1 MVQDLYIKSGCL
13 SLKLTDMK
21 KILLSAAVMLLI
33 IPAVFNTNDI
43 SAQTVSVKV
52 GTEQEEKK
60 KEEPKEKS
68 EVKPVQSSGPS
79 LEQELKKVFGMKSET
94 TIGGSRIENLG
105 KYFLD
110 KYTGQ
115 VTLVTYQR
123 GEPVRWNILRDRT
136 PDDIIYDEQA
146 YKYQLVRYG
155 DGNDNIL
162 LININ
167 TGAMWAIDTKG
178 LTFSYKNT
186 RLKYIPAVDTTW

>member
-1 MVQDLYIKSGCL
+1 
-13 SLKLTDMK
+13 MK
-21 KILLSAAVMLLI
+21 NILLSVAFMLLI
-33 IPAVFNTNDI
+33 LPAVFNTSEM

-52 GTEQEEKK
+52 GTENEEKK
-60 KEEPKEKS
+60 EVIKEKVVEK
-68 EVKPVQSSGPS
+68 EVVKSGPS

-94 TIGGSRIENLG
+94 SIGGARIENLG

-136 PDDIIYDEQA
+136 DDDIVYDRDT
-146 YKYQLVRYG
+146 YNYQLVRYG
-155 DGNDNIL
+155 SGNDDIL

-167 TGAMWAIDTKG
+167 TGAMWTIDFKG
-178 LTFSYKNT
+178 LKRTYKNA
-186 RLKYIPAVDTTW
+186 RLKYIPAVDTK

>member
-1 MVQDLYIKSGCL
+1 
-13 SLKLTDMK
+13 MK
-21 KILLSAAVMLLI
+21 NILLSVAFILLI
-33 IPAVFNTNDI
+33 LPAVFNTSEM

-52 GTEQEEKK
+52 GTENEEKK
-60 KEEPKEKS
+60 EVIKEKVVEK
-68 EVKPVQSSGPS
+68 EVVKSGPS

-94 TIGGSRIENLG
+94 SIGGARIENLG

-136 PDDIIYDEQA
+136 DDDIVYDRDT
-146 YKYQLVRYG
+146 YNYQLVRYG
-155 DGNDNIL
+155 SGNDDIL

-167 TGAMWAIDTKG
+167 TGAMWAIDFKG
-178 LTFSYKNT
+178 LKRTYKNA
-186 RLKYIPAVDTTW
+186 RLKYIPAVDTK

>member
-1 MVQDLYIKSGCL
+1 MVHDLYIKSGCL

-43 SAQTVSVKV
+43 SAQTVSVKA

-60 KEEPKEKS
+60 KEDSKEKS

-146 YKYQLVRYG
+146 YNYQLVRYG

>member
-1 MVQDLYIKSGCL
+1 
-13 SLKLTDMK
+13 MK
-21 KILLSAAVMLLI
+21 EILLSVAFMLLV
-33 IPAVFNTNDI
+33 IPAVFNSNDI
-43 SAQTVSVKV
+43 SAQTVTVKV
-52 GTEQEEKK
+52 G
-60 KEEPKEKS
+60 
-68 EVKPVQSSGPS
+68 
-79 LEQELKKVFGMKSET
+79 
-94 TIGGSRIENLG
+94 
-105 KYFLD
+105 
-110 KYTGQ
+110 TGQ

-146 YKYQLVRYG
+146 YNYQLVRYG

-186 RLKYIPAVDTTW
+186 RLKYIPAVDTSW

>member
-1 MVQDLYIKSGCL
+1 MR
-13 SLKLTDMK
+13 
-21 KILLSAAVMLLI
+21 KILLSVAFMLLVF
-33 IPAVFNTNDI
+33 PAVFNTSEM

-52 GTEQEEKK
+52 GPENEEKK
-60 KEEPKEKS
+60 EVIKEKVVEK
-68 EVKPVQSSGPS
+68 EVVKSGPS

-94 TIGGSRIENLG
+94 SIGGARIENLG

-136 PDDIIYDEQA
+136 DDDIVYDRDT
-146 YKYQLVRYG
+146 YNYQLVRFG
-155 DGNDNIL
+155 SGNDDIL

-167 TGAMWAIDTKG
+167 TGAMWAIDFKG
-178 LTFSYKNT
+178 LKRTYKNS
-186 RLKYIPAVDTTW
+186 RLKYIPAADTI

>member
-1 MVQDLYIKSGCL
+1 
-13 SLKLTDMK
+13 MK
-21 KILLSAAVMLLI
+21 KILLSVAFMLLV
-33 IPAVFNTNDI
+33 IPAVFNSNDI

-52 GTEQEEKK
+52 GTGQEEKK

-68 EVKPVQSSGPS
+68 EVKPVQSSGPT

-123 GEPVRWNILRDRT
+123 GEPVRWNIL
-136 PDDIIYDEQA
+136 
-146 YKYQLVRYG
+146 
-155 DGNDNIL
+155 

-167 TGAMWAIDTKG
+167 TGAMWAVDTKG
-178 LTFSYKNT
+178 ITFSYKNT
-186 RLKYIPAVDTTW
+186 RLKYIPAVDTSW

>member
-1 MVQDLYIKSGCL
+1 
-13 SLKLTDMK
+13 
-21 KILLSAAVMLLI
+21 MLLV
-33 IPAVFNTNDI
+33 IPAVFNTSDM

-52 GTEQEEKK
+52 GTEKEEKK
-60 KEEPKEKS
+60 EESKEKVVEK
-68 EVKPVQSSGPS
+68 EVVKSGPT
-79 LEQELKKVFGMKSET
+79 LEQELKKAFGMKSET
-94 TIGGSRIENLG
+94 SIGGSRIENLG

-136 PDDIIYDEQA
+136 PDDVIYDDQA
-146 YKYQLVRYG
+146 YNYQLVRYG
-155 DGNDNIL
+155 DGNDNII

-167 TGAMWAIDTKG
+167 TGAMWAIDSKG
-178 LTFSYKNT
+178 LSFSQKNT

>member
-1 MVQDLYIKSGCL
+1 MVHDLYIKSGCL
-13 SLKLTDMK
+13 SLKFTDMK

-43 SAQTVSVKV
+43 SAQTVSLKV

-79 LEQELKKVFGMKSET
+79 LEQELNKVFGMKSET

-115 VTLVTYQR
+115 VTLVTFQR

-146 YKYQLVRYG
+146 YNYQLVRYG

>member
-1 MVQDLYIKSGCL
+1 
-13 SLKLTDMK
+13 MK
-21 KILLSAAVMLLI
+21 KILISAALMLLV
-33 IPAVFNTNDI
+33 IPAVFNTSDM

-52 GTEQEEKK
+52 GTEKEEKK
-60 KEEPKEKS
+60 KEPEEKVVEKEV
-68 EVKPVQSSGPS
+68 VKSGPT
-79 LEQELKKVFGMKSET
+79 LEQELKKAFGMKSET
-94 TIGGSRIENLG
+94 SIGGSRIENLG

-136 PDDIIYDEQA
+136 PDDIIYDDQA
-146 YKYQLVRYG
+146 YNYQLVRYG
-155 DGNDNIL
+155 DGNDNII

-167 TGAMWAIDTKG
+167 TGAMWAIDSKG
-178 LTFSYKNT
+178 LSFSQKNT